1 MTRERDIL
9 VQTFLVNKIFLETIR
24 AVDGEVFY
32 ISFHQERYE
41 CVLKKFGV
49 KDVQNLE
56 TVLKPPKI
64 GIYRCR
70 LTYDLS
76 KIPHH
81 IDVTYH
87 EYKKREINSLKLVY
101 DDDIEYS
108 LKSTCRD
115 KLDAFYALRGEC
127 DDVLIVK
134 NSLITDTTIANIAF
148 YDSMKWLTPALPLL
162 KGTTRERLLR
172 NGKIFEADIAVKDL
186 KKFSKIAL
194 MNAMVDF
201 DIITQNTKDFFC

>member
-1 MTRERDIL
+1 M
-9 VQTFLVNKIFLETIR
+9 NKTFLETIR
-24 AVDGEVFY
+24 AVDGEVFH

-41 CVLKKFGV
+41 SVLKKFGV
-49 KDVQNLE
+49 QDVKNLKQFI
-56 TVLKPPKI
+56 KPPEI
-64 GIYRCR
+64 GLYRCR

-76 KIPHH
+76 KAQQ

-87 EYKKREINSLKLVY
+87 EYKKRDISSLKLVY
-101 DDDIEYS
+101 DDEIEYA
-108 LKSTCRD
+108 LKSTCRER
-115 KLDAFYALRGEC
+115 LDALYDQRGEC

-148 YDSMKWLTPALPLL
+148 YDSNRWVTPALPLL

-172 NGKIFEADIAVKDL
+172 DEKIFEEEITIKDL
-186 KKFSKIAL
+186 KKFSKIAI
-194 MNAMVDF
+194 MNAMIDF